1 MQRLL
6 FGLLFR
12 LTNFVSS
19 CTVCAT
25 KVYLVD
31 IYVNK
36 FIYVSGK
43 DDRSEMRNCFLVLG
57 SGECFGG
64 ISFGSRAP
72 GVSGLVSGT
81 EGAAAGEVVFNTAMG
96 GYHEMLTDP
105 SYTGQIVAL
114 TCPHA
119 GNYGCLDEWSE
130 RGPDEPSMPEIKLS
144 GLVVRSLHSGP
155 VPGGR
160 TTLHEF
166 LKKHGIPGIQG
177 VDTRALT
184 LRLRTGG
191 SCAGV
196 IVSSP
201 EGALSGEEMSRVLAY
216 LGSVPS
222 MAGRNLLPSVG
233 TRTEKHPGGR
243 GTLHFAVVDCGVKGN
258 ILRELSLRGVSS
270 TVYPWTA
277 APEDILRSSPDGV
290 LFSNGPGDP
299 AVLTPLADVIRT
311 LLGRLPVF
319 GICLGHQVIAH
330 ALGGTTK
337 KMTFGHH
344 GCNHPVRDERTGQ
357 VQVTSQ
363 NHGFEVDGSSL
374 PPGVIIRFRN
384 ANDGTVEGLSHDSL
398 PLLSCQ
404 FHPEAAPG
412 PRDSL
417 WIFDEFVHMAAV
429 YAAHKEAHSCPPAKI

>member
-1 MQRLL
+1 
-6 FGLLFR
+6 
-12 LTNFVSS
+12 
-19 CTVCAT
+19 
-25 KVYLVD
+25 
-31 IYVNK
+31 
-36 FIYVSGK
+36 
-43 DDRSEMRNCFLVLG
+43 MRNCFLVLG

-64 ISFGSRAP
+64 TSFGSRAP
-72 GVSGLVSGT
+72 GVPALFPGRKARQRVKWFQHGHGRISRDADRSVLHRPDR
-81 EGAAAGEVVFNTAMG
+81 GA
-96 GYHEMLTDP
+96 HL
-105 SYTGQIVAL
+105 
-114 TCPHA
+114 PHA

-311 LLGRLPVF
+311 LLAAFRSS
-319 GICLGHQVIAH
+319 AS
-330 ALGGTTK
+330 AWGTRYSP
-337 KMTFGHH
+337 M
-344 GCNHPVRDERTGQ
+344 PWAE
-357 VQVTSQ
+357 
-363 NHGFEVDGSSL
+363 
-374 PPGVIIRFRN
+374 
-384 ANDGTVEGLSHDSL
+384 
-398 PLLSCQ
+398 
-404 FHPEAAPG
+404 
-412 PRDSL
+412 PR
-417 WIFDEFVHMAAV
+417 
-429 YAAHKEAHSCPPAKI
+429 KR